1 MIEIRRMDPHD
12 PVPEGPGGNLTVL
25 RRFDEDEPRRT
36 MVEIVLTTRAGEVER
51 TRPLRSDGTPMSLKE
66 AVEFARAVA
75 EAEGLSTIH
84 VIDRAA
90 GPRERDILQH
100 HGDHSVHMEKLDD
113 FDLEE
118 GERGS
123 DMRDRRA

>member
-51 TRPLRSDGTPMSLKE
+51 TRPLRSDGTPMGLKE
-66 AVEFARAVA
+66 AVEVRACGGGGRGTEHHSRHRSRGRSARARHSPA
-75 EAEGLSTIH
+75 SWRSFRAYGEA
-84 VIDRAA
+84 
-90 GPRERDILQH
+90 
-100 HGDHSVHMEKLDD
+100 
-113 FDLEE
+113 
-118 GERGS
+118 
-123 DMRDRRA
+123 